1 METNLTS
8 SPRISSPLRAESYD
22 TPPQSSSSLRRLNSG
37 SSTSTPRYKQ
47 SQYTETDMSNSPVLS
62 HLSLRRHHSTSNLT
76 SNLQKRW
83 SLGITNSEPDLLES
97 LTGQQTNQNN
107 NNNKNVLS
115 PLCTPPLDNE
125 DDDDDDEDYLQKQ
138 HTSIPIQL
146 NNNKKNHHYLLSP
159 NHHHPSTSPEQ
170 QQQKDILLPDS
181 SIHAKTMT
189 SSSSGLDITENGQHD
204 VLNLD
209 PKELARFRKWMIGF
223 CIVNFDLEIG
233 QALDYVYPPMDL
245 TIVEQKNICFSAF
258 PDSNVFEVGDQVY
271 SIRVRASNSLFAES
285 GPTTSAGFLY
295 GYVFFRQKKDSTIR
309 RGYFQ
314 KSLVL
319 ISQHPF
325 VGLFSRIVSILGP
338 AFFDAGQPM
347 LEAAVMNIIQWN
359 EPKLDGHI
367 LDLPFLGHL
376 LEVELPQPL
385 KPQLLETSSF
395 DMNKMQPD
403 LHIMASLPVGG
414 LYAHFKDIVK
424 DLWLLWELV
433 LLGEPIVIIA
443 PDPNICSEAVI
454 SLIDLINPIP
464 YCGDFRPYF
473 TIQDSDFKGFVN
485 KNKPPTNLILGVTNP
500 FFNTAID
507 HWPHIIR
514 VGRQQLRKPDG
525 TLIVTQGNSKNQ
537 PHKNGLGRSSK
548 STLGSK
554 SNILY
559 EFVQGITSKRKG
571 VILKDRDLLRMMTEA
586 TVRGYP
592 PEWVLNNILRHHFV
606 DLTKKFLVPLNRYFN
621 TLIPTEKISSTTLK
635 PPPLRPFQTDQF
647 MKSLKEHGT
656 PLQFRSTFKTRTST
670 TDPVKDLYSQ
680 FLKCGNFATWLQ
692 QSIYVGQQQID
703 KHYIDELCQINPNRS
718 SSEMIKTIR
727 NVLDDSTSNLT
738 TPLTENQRQQLES
751 ILETTKIRN

>member
-1 METNLTS
+1 MNTILNL
-8 SPRISSPLRAESYD
+8 D
-22 TPPQSSSSLRRLNSG
+22 
-37 SSTSTPRYKQ
+37 
-47 SQYTETDMSNSPVLS
+47 D
-62 HLSLRRHHSTSNLT
+62 
-76 SNLQKRW
+76 
-83 SLGITNSEPDLLES
+83 D
-97 LTGQQTNQNN
+97 
-107 NNNKNVLS
+107 NNNKISLSIQKQKDVLS
-115 PLCTPPLDNE
+115 PKP
-125 DDDDDDEDYLQKQ
+125 
-138 HTSIPIQL
+138 
-146 NNNKKNHHYLLSP
+146 
-159 NHHHPSTSPEQ
+159 
-170 QQQKDILLPDS
+170 
-181 SIHAKTMT
+181 IHATISP
-189 SSSSGLDITENGQHD
+189 SSTGLDITDNGQND

-245 TIVEQKNICFSAF
+245 TVVEQKNICFSAF

-271 SIRVRASNSLFAES
+271 SIRIKASNSLFAES

-359 EPKLDGHI
+359 EPKFDGHV

-395 DMNKMQPD
+395 DINKMQPD

-454 SLIDLINPIP
+454 SLVDIINPIP
-464 YCGDFRPYF
+464 YCGDFDP
-473 TIQDSDFKGFVN
+473 ILQFKILISKDLSIRIKGN
-485 KNKPPTNLILGVTNP
+485 KNHFLRFIINPPTNLILGVTNP
-500 FFNTAID
+500 FFNTAIE

-525 TLIVTQGNSKNQ
+525 TLIVTHGNNKN
-537 PHKNGLGRSSK
+537 HSNKNGISRSSK

-554 SNILY
+554 SNVLY
-559 EFVQGITSKRKG
+559 EFVQGITTKRKG
-571 VILKDRDLLRMMTEA
+571 VILKDRDLLRMLTEA

-592 PEWVLNNILRHHFV
+592 PDWVLNNILRHHFM
-606 DLTKKFLVPLNRYFN
+606 DLTKRFLVPLNRYFN
-621 TLIPTEKISSTTLK
+621 TLIPTEKISLTSNIK
-635 PPPLRPFQTDQF
+635 PPQLRPFQTDQF
-647 MKSLKEHGT
+647 MKSLKEYGT

-670 TDPVKDLYSQ
+670 TDPVKELYSQ

-692 QSIYVGQQQID
+692 QNIQVSQHQID
-703 KHYIDELCQINPNRS
+703 KHFIEQLCQINPSRS
-718 SSEMIKTIR
+718 SPEIIKTIR

-738 TPLTENQRQQLES
+738 TTLTQNQRERLEL
-751 ILETTKIRN
+751 ILETIKMRN